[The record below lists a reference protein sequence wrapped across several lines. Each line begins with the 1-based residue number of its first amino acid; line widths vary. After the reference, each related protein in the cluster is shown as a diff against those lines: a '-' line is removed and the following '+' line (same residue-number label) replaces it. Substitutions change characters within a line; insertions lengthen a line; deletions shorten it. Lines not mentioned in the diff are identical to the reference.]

1 MKELVTRIKLESKE
15 FTKDLETGKGA
26 ALAFSAAIGTAV
38 AGMAFLATNTANTVE
53 NNTKLARA
61 AGENTKEFS
70 QLAFAAKLGGVE
82 IESLSQGM
90 AKMAKADSQKNL
102 RAMGIAVTDTNGKLR
117 SQNEILLDLSALIQK
132 TEDPLKR
139 LQLAQAALGRSGG
152 QYLEFLKEGPEGIRA
167 LMKEAEE
174 LGQVFTEQDAAAAD
188 LFNDKLDT
196 LKSGVDGLGLSI
208 GKSIIQ
214 WVNQSGAMDAATKIV
229 KSAIAAWNSIDEST
243 KDFIFTFAAAAA
255 GVTLF
260 GGALY
265 GIYTIAPL
273 VGAALK
279 AAFVT
284 NPIGLLITAIAL
296 VIAAV
301 IRMHKNWEQFAAF
314 FAPLKQMFNEFKVT
328 AGSAVGFV
336 SEVFQRLGRG
346 LSPLKGTFDSIKD
359 AFKNVDLVSSGL
371 KLTLAPLLIT
381 FYSLALV
388 VGILTEAFQAFFRIL
403 NSDFGGGMAEFLLGT
418 STGNIIAQVNGVN
431 RMREAW
437 GGMSAEVSTAVRN
450 MNTRLDRFSGNVKQ
464 TIKNIVTAKKEMD
477 DLLNAPPPPGGEDPF
492 ASDKKDKVKSY
503 SNEIYGFVQNIGKAV
518 EALRQLDEK
527 GNDTVPMLEKVAD
540 SMEFAKAALQTFAS
554 SVTDVFS
561 ADAKLEQTRL
571 TNFTQKTQFMTK
583 AIAAFEEVALQA
595 QQDRLSAEI
604 AQLNAQKDALIESEI
619 AYQESLK
626 EIRSKYAEERSAE
639 LDAELQ
645 KEFELLDAR
654 YQSQVD
660 MLEKAGIIGLELDAR
675 KSDLLAENEDRKNQL
690 ISQSNKKLQ
699 KDIEKKNKE
708 LDADEAKKAKE
719 KKQREDDILLHIQML
734 EEQKAAAAAAS
745 AEKKAMLEK
754 ASRLMEWK
762 AGMAAFETGKRAQ
775 MAQVVTGMAMSTMNA
790 IQAGILLA
798 ATVPVVG
805 WVLGPILA
813 GTLTALAV
821 AAGSRALSSV
831 ASQQYPPPPLFDD
844 GGISRG
850 KALGNGWRSED
861 DEMHIPLNN
870 PGKDFGALKEE
881 VAKLLL
887 PDDFGGRRV
896 SIENLQVINTFGGRD
911 DYEEI
916 RDRIN
921 ADIKE
926 MVKGALES

>member
-229 KSAIAAWNSIDEST
+229 KAAIAAWNSIDEST

-279 AAFVT
+279 AAFIT

-296 VIAAV
+296 VVAAV
-301 IRMHKNWEQFAAF
+301 IRMYKNWEQFAAF
-314 FAPLKQMFNEFKVT
+314 FAPLKQMFNEFKVA

-336 SEVFQRLGRG
+336 SEIFQRLGRG

-450 MNTRLDRFSGNVKQ
+450 MNARLDKFSGNVKQ
-464 TIKNIVTAKKEMD
+464 TIKNIATAKTELEP
-477 DLLNAPPPPGGEDPF
+477 LLNAPPPPGGEDPF
-492 ASDKKDKVKSY
+492 ANDKKDKVKSY
-503 SNEIYGFVQNIGKAV
+503 SNEIYGFVQNVGKAV
-518 EALRQLDEK
+518 EALRQLDDK
-527 GNDTVPMLEKVAD
+527 GNDTVPMLEKIAD

-554 SVTDVFS
+554 SVTNVFS

-571 TNFTQKTQFMTK
+571 TNFTQKNQFMTK

-690 ISQSNKKLQ
+690 ITQSNKKLQ

-850 KALGNGWRSED
+850 KATGNGWRSED
-861 DEMHIPLNN
+861 AEMHIPLNN